1 MAESAWLNIGR
12 VTGVHGLA
20 GNLKIWSH
28 AQSVDTF
35 AKGRSVRL
43 VGEGEANGIDETI
56 AGSSVRKKGIL
67 LTLKGVGTREGAE
80 ALVGKE
86 ILMNR
91 EDLPELE
98 EDTWYWEDLMGLAVT
113 DEVLGEIGTID
124 HLFSTG
130 ADDILV
136 VKKGTGEI
144 LIPMNSHFVREVD
157 LEAGRLTVSLPEG
170 FTQV

>member
-1 MAESAWLNIGR
+1 
-12 VTGVHGLA
+12 
-20 GNLKIWSH
+20 
-28 AQSVDTF
+28 
-35 AKGRSVRL
+35 
-43 VGEGEANGIDETI
+43 
-56 AGSSVRKKGIL
+56 
-67 LTLKGVGTREGAE
+67 
-80 ALVGKE
+80 
-86 ILMNR
+86 MNR

-124 HLFSTG
+124 HLFPTG

-157 LEAGRLTVSLPEG
+157 LEAGRRTVSLPEG